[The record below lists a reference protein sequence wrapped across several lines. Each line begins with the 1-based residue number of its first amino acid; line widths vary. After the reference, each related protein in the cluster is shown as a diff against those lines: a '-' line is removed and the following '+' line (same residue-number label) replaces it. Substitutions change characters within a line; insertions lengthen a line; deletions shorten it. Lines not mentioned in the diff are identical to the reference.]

1 MTVPARHRRPE
12 GGQVLAVMAIGL
24 TAMLMM
30 VGLILDG
37 GNAWGQQRG
46 TQNASDSAS
55 LAGATVLLQ
64 DKAGDTKDN
73 TAVLAAVNQSLA
85 ANNTTYEEAR
95 YVDIDGTDL
104 GAVPASGA
112 IPAEADGVH
121 VRSTRNFRT
130 YLAGIAGITEL
141 NTGADATAVAGKAL
155 GVCSAASGCG
165 ILPLTFSVNVTD
177 CDGNGNIIIGDPN
190 SFWPIV
196 DLATAKAD
204 QGVGTYEAIYPL
216 CKVGPGGVG
225 WLDFGCGGTLK
236 QQIANPCNRAFD
248 IPIWI
253 PTSPGNS
260 NAVENEVNA
269 YAGKVVLI
277 PLFDSTCRTIPAS
290 GLTQDCTDPGNG
302 DNRYYHIPKFVAML
316 LDEAH
321 IQGNNSPECNGPP
334 GQPVGGNGGT
344 SCLKGWFIEY
354 VIQGPVGEYD
364 PVADNGAVLGI
375 QLIQ

>member
-1 MTVPARHRRPE
+1 
-12 GGQVLAVMAIGL
+12 MAIGL

-73 TAVLAAVNQSLA
+73 AAVLAAVNQSLA

-95 YVDIDGTDL
+95 YVDIDGSDL
-104 GAVPASGA
+104 GPVPASGA
-112 IPAEADGVH
+112 IPADADGVH
-121 VRSTRNFRT
+121 VRSTRNFQT

-177 CDGNGNIIIGDPN
+177 CAGNGNIIIGD
-190 SFWPIV
+190 SLWPIV

-204 QGVGTYEAIYPL
+204 QGWVHMRPSTRCARWAPAAWA
-216 CKVGPGGVG
+216 G
-225 WLDFGCGGTLK
+225 W
-236 QQIANPCNRAFD
+236 I
-248 IPIWI
+248 
-253 PTSPGNS
+253 
-260 NAVENEVNA
+260 
-269 YAGKVVLI
+269 
-277 PLFDSTCRTIPAS
+277 S
-290 GLTQDCTDPGNG
+290 G
-302 DNRYYHIPKFVAML
+302 A
-316 LDEAH
+316 
-321 IQGNNSPECNGPP
+321 
-334 GQPVGGNGGT
+334 GGT
-344 SCLKGWFIEY
+344 SSSRFRTRATGRSTSRSGSRRRRATPMPWRTRSTPTR
-354 VIQGPVGEYD
+354 GRSS
-364 PVADNGAVLGI
+364 
-375 QLIQ
+375 